1 MKKNMGNSDRLIR
14 LVAALVLAIVC
25 FERMIVG
32 TAATFAL
39 ILAGILLLTS
49 VLGNCP
55 LYSLLGIRTRKSA

>member
-1 MKKNMGNSDRLIR
+1 MKKNMGNSDRLMR

-32 TAATFAL
+32 TTATFAL

-55 LYSLLGIRTRKSA
+55 LYSILGIRTRKSA